1 MLKPYY
7 VLLTDSQYIMGGLR
21 MVICPCLIGVV
32 RTEVGEGTDYHMLYN
47 YTARRLLMKLQ
58 NSGILKWYHF
68 RQ

>member
-32 RTEVGEGTDYHMLYN
+32 RTEVGEGNPLIITCCTTIQLV
-47 YTARRLLMKLQ
+47 
-58 NSGILKWYHF
+58 GC
-68 RQ
+68 